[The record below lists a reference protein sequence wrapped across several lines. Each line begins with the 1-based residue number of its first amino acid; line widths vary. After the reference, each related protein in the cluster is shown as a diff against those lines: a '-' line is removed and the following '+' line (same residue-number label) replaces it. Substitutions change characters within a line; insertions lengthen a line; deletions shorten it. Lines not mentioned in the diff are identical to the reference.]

1 MNTTY
6 VATAG
11 LETAPLQDGS
21 VLYNLKTGKFIMLNR
36 SAAFL
41 WTELSTA
48 ATADELSRRLCG
60 AFPDVTS
67 TGAPQDVSV
76 ALARLEELE
85 LVSSRDNA
93 AGAHVSSSTPRSEVE
108 ASTATLVAYESPS
121 IRVLDEDELLNIFQM
136 TAAEISVAS
145 CWWNNCVTSG
155 CP

>member
-41 WTELSTA
+41 WTELSTPV
-48 ATADELSRRLCG
+48 TADELLRRVHT
-60 AFPDVTS
+60 AF
-67 TGAPQDVSV
+67 TGSQADTAQKEIRQ
-76 ALARLEELE
+76 ALTKFKDLE
-85 LVSSRDNA
+85 LASSKEQVAELPVRADA
-93 AGAHVSSSTPRSEVE
+93 VKVE
-108 ASTATLVAYESPS
+108 PTAYESPA
-121 IRVLDEDELLNIFQM
+121 IRVLDEEELLNIFQM

-145 CWWNNCVTSG
+145 CWWNACATAG

>member
-36 SAAFL
+36 SASFL
-41 WTELSTA
+41 WTELA
-48 ATADELSRRLCG
+48 APVTQEDLLRRLCG
-60 AFPDVTS
+60 AF
-67 TGAPQDVSV
+67 ASV
-76 ALARLEELE
+76 EADCVRQEVDQALAQFKELE
-85 LVSSRDNA
+85 LASSKDGV
-93 AGAHVSSSTPRSEVE
+93 AGPYTT
-108 ASTATLVAYESPS
+108 STASDPVGAVAKADASAYESPS
-121 IRVLDEDELLNIFQM
+121 IRVLNEEELLNIFQM

-145 CWWNNCVTSG
+145 CWWNPCTAG

>member
-41 WTELSTA
+41 WTELSTPV
-48 ATADELSRRLCG
+48 TADELLRRVYT
-60 AFPDVTS
+60 AF
-67 TGAPQDVSV
+67 TGLQSDTAQKEIGQ
-76 ALARLEELE
+76 ALTQFRDLE
-85 LVSSRDNA
+85 LASAKEHMAESLAQA
-93 AGAHVSSSTPRSEVE
+93 AISAAKTELMV
-108 ASTATLVAYESPS
+108 YECPV
-121 IRVLDEDELLNIFQM
+121 IRVLDEEELLNIFQM

-145 CWWNNCVTSG
+145 CWWGGCATAG

>member
-41 WTELSTA
+41 WAELST
-48 ATADELSRRLCG
+48 
-60 AFPDVTS
+60 PVTS
-67 TGAPQDVSV
+67 DALVDRLGRAFTGSRPDAVQVDVSQ
-76 ALARLEELE
+76 ALSQFKGLE
-85 LVSSRDNA
+85 LASARD
-93 AGAHVSSSTPRSEVE
+93 HVAESQADAVPVGTGQAVLAP
-108 ASTATLVAYESPS
+108 TAYESPM

-145 CWWNNCVTSG
+145 CWWAACAGSIG